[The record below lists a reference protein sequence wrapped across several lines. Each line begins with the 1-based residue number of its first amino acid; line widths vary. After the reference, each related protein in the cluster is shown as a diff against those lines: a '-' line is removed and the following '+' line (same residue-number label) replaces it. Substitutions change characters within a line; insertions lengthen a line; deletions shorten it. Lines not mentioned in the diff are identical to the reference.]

1 MATRQAGCYSPGY
14 SGGAGPGPPGVS
26 GPVSRS
32 VSGSASGRVT
42 LGGDVRSGAV
52 GRRGAPGA
60 APPGVRSGAGL
71 RGAARPWCL
80 PRCGRCHTPDYR
92 REMPGPFGSHSIKRR
107 GAERGPT
114 VSISPFIK
122 DATSRFVGRSYSFGA
137 AGKAW
142 REAGSPT
149 GWAGTARDALRTG
162 VVAGRPVRRGVRRTG
177 PGLKAFGHRHAPP
190 PSPGKEILPG
200 KGETERN
207 APEKEIREGVEGVNH
222 RAAADREKPES
233 AVKGREPRPR
243 PLTRA
248 GAASPGRR
256 ARSVP
261 PPPPA
266 RCRPR
271 STPGAS
277 GATPGGGPCTGRPRG
292 AGADSR

>member
-1 MATRQAGCYSPGY
+1 MAARQAGCYSPGY

-32 VSGSASGRVT
+32 ASERGT
-42 LGGDVRSGAV
+42 LCGDVRSGAV

-80 PRCGRCHTPDYR
+80 PRRGRCHTPDYR
-92 REMPGPFGSHSIKRR
+92 REMPGPFGSHLIKRQ
-107 GAERGPT
+107 GAERGSGCFRFP
-114 VSISPFIK
+114 VYG
-122 DATSRFVGRSYSFGA
+122 DADCRSVGCSYSPGRR
-137 AGKAW
+137 G
-142 REAGSPT
+142 RRGGEAGNSAS
-149 GWAGTARDALRTG
+149 GDAGG
-162 VVAGRPVRRGVRRTG
+162 GVRCLTGGRGRRVVLPRRTANG
-177 PGLKAFGHRHAPP
+177 ARPYGIWPPGHSATLPREGNPP
-190 PSPGKEILPG
+190 GER
-200 KGETERN
+200 ETERN
-207 APEKEIREGVEGVNH
+207 VPEKEMRKGMEWRGTH
-222 RAAADREKPES
+222 RKAADREGPGK
-233 AVKGREPRPR
+233 PRPR

-256 ARSVP
+256 ARSAP

-266 RCRPR
+266 RSRPR